1 MPAVIAKKRFTVS
14 DYHKMAEAGV
24 LPERGVELING
35 EIIEMSPVGSKHLF
49 CVNALTELLA
59 LKLAG
64 KFIVSV
70 QNPVKLN
77 NFSEPE
83 PDMAVLQ
90 RVENRYAD
98 RLPEA
103 KNALLL
109 IEVADSSYAYDREV
123 KLPAYAQSGIP
134 ECWIVKL
141 EAQEV
146 EVFWAPLGDTYQYSE
161 VLRAGDVLRAQYFN
175 LELPVAEILPMA

>member
-1 MPAVIAKKRFTVS
+1 MPAIIAKKRFTVS
-14 DYHKMAEAGV
+14 DYHKMAKAGV

-70 QNPVKLN
+70 HNPVKLN

-98 RLPEA
+98 RLPEPPQ
-103 KNALLL
+103 NALLL
-109 IEVADSSYAYDREV
+109 IEAADSSYVYDREV
-123 KLPAYAQSGIP
+123 KLPAYAHSGIP
-134 ECWIVKL
+134 ECWIVNL

-146 EVFWAPLGDTYQYSE
+146 EVFWDPLGDSYQHSE
-161 VLRAGDVLRAQYFN
+161 VLRTGDVMRAQYFE
-175 LELPVAEILPMA
+175 LELPVREILP

>member
-1 MPAVIAKKRFTVS
+1 MSATIAKKRFTVA

-49 CVNALTELLA
+49 CVNTLTELLT

-64 KFIVSV
+64 KYIISV
-70 QNPVKLN
+70 QNPVRLN

-83 PDMAVLQ
+83 PDLAVLQ
-90 RVENRYAD
+90 RVDNRYAD
-98 RLPEA
+98 RLPGA
-103 KNALLL
+103 KDALLL
-109 IEVADSSYAYDREV
+109 IEVADSSYVYDREV

-134 ECWIVKL
+134 ECWIVNL

-146 EVFWAPLGDTYQYSE
+146 EVFWAPLGDAYQYSE
-161 VLRAGDVLRAQYFN
+161 VLRAGDVMRAQYFD
-175 LELPVAEILPMA
+175 LELPVAEVLPVA

>member
-1 MPAVIAKKRFTVS
+1 MPAVIAKKRFTVA

-49 CVNALTELLA
+49 CVNALTELLT

-70 QNPVKLN
+70 QNPVRLS

-83 PDMAVLQ
+83 PDLAVLQ
-90 RVENRYAD
+90 RVDNRYAD
-98 RLPEA
+98 RLPAA
-103 KNALLL
+103 KDALLL
-109 IEVADSSYAYDREV
+109 IEVADSSYVYDREV

-134 ECWIVKL
+134 ECWIVNL
-141 EAQEV
+141 EAQEL
-146 EVFWAPLGDTYQYSE
+146 EVFWLPVGDAYQHNK
-161 VLRAGDVLRAQYFN
+161 VWRAGDVVRAQYFE
-175 LELPVAEILPMA
+175 LELAVGEILPGS